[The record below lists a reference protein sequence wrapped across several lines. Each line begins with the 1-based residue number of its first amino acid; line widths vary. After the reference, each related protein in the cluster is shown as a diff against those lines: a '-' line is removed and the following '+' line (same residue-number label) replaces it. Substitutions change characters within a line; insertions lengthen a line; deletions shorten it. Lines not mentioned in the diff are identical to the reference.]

1 MSINNRVYYA
11 SQAVQLRPTSAEGT
25 SFGYWYHPL
34 AVQSVG
40 MQTNFT
46 TEQTFQLG
54 TVELYDNVETIPEV
68 EVTINKVIDSTA
80 PLYLM
85 CMGGSAGI
93 PGADNKSLVS
103 LSNNRVH
110 FRLGIYGDD
119 QQYVTGSAKS
129 SVLCSGM
136 YLSSFNYTFPVDGNA
151 TEEVTL
157 VGNSKLWNTG
167 NIPGVQSNNFAA
179 GTMFEP
185 TTVVNGIKPSTS
197 SGIVTRQY
205 LNIIDSVLPTGV
217 GGIRTPDGTHQLPH
231 VQNITISADLGRET
245 INQLGKFGPYCRY
258 ATFPIEVTSE
268 FEVIAQDGDGVD
280 ANDFK
285 TDAFCG
291 SLKKNLH
298 NKTITLSVCDKE
310 SGNNDNSMTF
320 NLGDKNTLTSINYT
334 GGDTGGGNATV
345 SYSFRNFN
353 TFSITAVGKYKKG
366 IAFADSNGA
375 ISTQSVVVDSSKP
388 VALDKPKSVA
398 LDNSEPVPYLDY
410 NSGDNNNV

>member
-11 SQAVQLRPTSAEGT
+11 SQAVQLRPVSPEGT

-40 MQTNFT
+40 MTTNFT

-93 PGADNKSLVS
+93 PGAQNKSLVS

-119 QQYVTGSAKS
+119 KQYISGSAGS

-167 NIPGVQSNNFAA
+167 NIPGVQSANFAA
-179 GTMFEP
+179 GTMFAP
-185 TTVVNGIKPSTS
+185 NANIGGITPSQN
-197 SGIVTRQY
+197 SGILRRQY
-205 LNIIDSVLPTGV
+205 LNVQGSVLPTGS
-217 GGIRTPDGTHQLPH
+217 GGIRTPNGSNVLPH
-231 VQNITISADLGRET
+231 VQNITISSDLGRES

-268 FEVIAQDGDGVD
+268 FEIIAQDGDGVD
-280 ANDFK
+280 VNDFK
-285 TDAFCG
+285 NDVFCG
-291 SLKKNLH
+291 TLKKNLVY
-298 NKTITLSVCDKE
+298 KTISVAICDDNHT
-310 SGNNDNSMTF
+310 NNNNTMIFD
-320 NLGDKNTLTSINYT
+320 LGSKNTLTSVNYT

-353 TFSITAVGKYKKG
+353 NFFINASGSYRSG
-366 IAFADSNGA
+366 IAFADNGGA
-375 ISTQSVVVDSSKP
+375 VSAQSIDLVNTEDSAP
-388 VALDKPKSVA
+388 VS
-398 LDNSEPVPYLDY
+398 YLDY

>member
-11 SQAVQLRPTSAEGT
+11 SQAVQLRPVSPEGT

-40 MQTNFT
+40 MTTNFT

-93 PGADNKSLVS
+93 PGAKDRSLVS

-119 QQYVTGSAKS
+119 KQYISGDAGS

-167 NIPGVQSNNFAA
+167 NIPGVQTANFNA
-179 GTMFEP
+179 GTMFSAGSDID
-185 TTVVNGIKPSTS
+185 GINPSQN
-197 SGIVTRQY
+197 SGILRRQY
-205 LNIIDSVLPTGV
+205 LNVQGSVLPTGS
-217 GGIRTPDGTHQLPH
+217 GGIRTPNGSNILPH
-231 VQNITISADLGRET
+231 VQNITISSDLGRES

-268 FEVIAQDGDGVD
+268 FEIIAQDGDGVD
-280 ANDFK
+280 VNDFK
-285 TDAFCG
+285 NDVFCG
-291 SLKKNLH
+291 TLKKNLVY
-298 NKTITLSVCDKE
+298 KTINVAICDDNHT
-310 SGNNDNSMTF
+310 NNNNTMIF

-353 TFSITAVGKYKKG
+353 NFSITANGSYATGV
-366 IAFADSNGA
+366 AFADANNAVSA
-375 ISTQSVVVDSSKP
+375 QSVASEKSKP
-388 VALDKPKSVA
+388 AS
-398 LDNSEPVPYLDY
+398 YLDY

>member
-1 MSINNRVYYA
+1 MSTNNRVYYA
-11 SQAVQLRPTSAEGT
+11 SQAVQLRPVSPEGT

-40 MQTNFT
+40 MTTNFT

-85 CMGGSAGI
+85 CMGGSNGI
-93 PGADNKSLVS
+93 PGAEEKSLVS

-119 QQYVTGSAKS
+119 KQYISGNAGS

-136 YLSSFNYTFPVDGNA
+136 YLSSFTYTFPVDGNA

-167 NIPGVQSNNFAA
+167 TIPGVQSSDFSA
-179 GTMFEP
+179 GTIFSAN
-185 TTVVNGIKPSTS
+185 TDIGGINPSQN
-197 SGIVTRQY
+197 SGIVRRQY
-205 LNIIDSVLPTGV
+205 LNVLDSVLPTGDK
-217 GGIRTPDGTHQLPH
+217 GIRTPNSAHVLPH
-231 VQNITISADLGRET
+231 IQNITISADLGRET

-268 FEVIAQDGDGVD
+268 FEIVAQDGDGVD
-280 ANDFK
+280 VDDFK
-285 TDAFCG
+285 NDVFCG
-291 SLKKNLH
+291 TLKKNLGY
-298 NKTITLSVCDKE
+298 KSIALAVCDD
-310 SGNNDNSMTF
+310 NNTNDNNAMRF

-353 TFSITAVGKYKKG
+353 NFSITASGSYKKG
-366 IAFADSNGA
+366 VAFADAGGA
-375 ISTQSVVVDSSKP
+375 VSAQSVAKP
-388 VALDKPKSVA
+388 AALN
-398 LDNSEPVPYLDY
+398 NSEPVPYLDY